1 MQKQLIFGV
10 VGLIAGLVIGFF
22 GANSLN
28 RKAMSSSSNSTVA
41 AVDAPPLPGQQS
53 AVPPGGMQP
62 EVAQALDKAKN
73 EPNNFDAQL
82 KAGQM
87 YAQIANLDKAKE
99 YFDKAAALTPNTFEG
114 NIGVASAYFDSKQF
128 EAARKFYEKALA
140 INPNDIDAR
149 TDLGTTYIESPNPDF
164 EHGIENFNQSLKMDP
179 KHEPTLFNLAI
190 AYYRKGDMDSAK
202 KTAARLEEADPSS
215 PLNDRLKQRLGSKQ

>member
-10 VGLIAGLVIGFF
+10 VGLIAGLAIGFF

-28 RKAMSSSSNSTVA
+28 RRATSSASNSNVA
-41 AVDAPPLPGQQS
+41 SMEAPPLPGQQTS
-53 AVPPGGMQP
+53 APQGGMQP
-62 EVAQALDKAKN
+62 EVAAALDKAKN
-73 EPNNFDAQL
+73 ERNNFDAQI

-87 YAQIANLDKAKE
+87 YAQIGNLDKARE
-99 YFDKAAALTPNTFEG
+99 YFDKAAPLAPNTFEG
-114 NIGVASAYFDSKQF
+114 SVNVANAYFDTKQF
-128 EAARKFYEKALA
+128 ELAQKFYEKALT

-164 EHGIENFNQSLKMDP
+164 ERGIANFNESLKMDP

-190 AYYRKGDMDSAK
+190 AYYRKGDMDNAK
-202 KTAARLEEADPSS
+202 KTADRLEEVDPSS
-215 PLNDRLKQRLGSKQ
+215 PLNARLKQRLTSK